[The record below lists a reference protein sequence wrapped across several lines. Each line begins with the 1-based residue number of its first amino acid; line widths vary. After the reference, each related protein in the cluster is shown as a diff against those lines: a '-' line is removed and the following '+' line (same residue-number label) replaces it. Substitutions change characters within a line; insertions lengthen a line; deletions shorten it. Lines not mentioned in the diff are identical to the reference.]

1 MKFRLL
7 TITLA
12 GAVLSSGCASIV
24 SHGRWPVAV
33 SSAPN
38 GATVSIVDRGGKE
51 VFTGVTPAAVELK
64 SGAGFFQRAKYT
76 LKFTMPGYETKTTA
90 LEADVNG
97 WYFGNIVFGG
107 LIGMLIVD
115 PATGAMYRISQKEVQ
130 VGLVQTQAF
139 NVPGLA
145 PNGLQIVSIA
155 QIPVE
160 QRHLLIPIPQ

>member
-1 MKFRLL
+1 MKLPLF
-7 TITLA
+7 IA
-12 GAVLSSGCASIV
+12 ASVGVLFSSGCASIV

-97 WYFGNIVFGG
+97 WYFGNILFGG
-107 LIGMLIVD
+107 VIGMLIVD

-130 VGLVQTQAF
+130 VGLAQSQAF
-139 NVPGLA
+139 NVPGLN
-145 PNGLQIVSIA
+145 PKGLQIVSIS
-155 QIPVE
+155 QIPAE
-160 QRHLLIPIPQ
+160 QRHLLIPIAQ